1 VLSPDRLLFKIADAG
16 CFYRRNSFIFE
27 LWSIVIV
34 KPLSKTTVEVKKT
47 TLQALEELRSELG
60 VKSLDEAIKVLI
72 RRVRNVP
79 ESRFGAHPEMKSFTC
94 KDEASAHE
102 L

>member
-1 VLSPDRLLFKIADAG
+1 
-16 CFYRRNSFIFE
+16 
-27 LWSIVIV
+27 
-34 KPLSKTTVEVKKT
+34 
-47 TLQALEELRSELG
+47 LRSELG

>member
-1 VLSPDRLLFKIADAG
+1 MVM
-16 CFYRRNSFIFE
+16 
-27 LWSIVIV
+27 V
-34 KPLSKTTVEVKKT
+34 KMLSKTTVEVRKT

-72 RRVRNVP
+72 RKVRNVP
-79 ESRFGAHPEMKSFTC
+79 ESRFGAHPEMKPFSPE
-94 KDEASAHE
+94 DEASAHE